1 MILFQE
7 IKKFKNDNLLFN
19 LLNALIIDKGNKV
32 DNKKGKMTKNIFF
45 YSLLIFEKYFLINK
59 YFNILKNKLF

>member
-7 IKKFKNDNLLFN
+7 IKKFKNGNLLFN

-45 YSLLIFEKYFLINK
+45 YSF
-59 YFNILKNKLF
+59 